1 VNAALVAVYAFRE
14 TLRRRVFLAVLVLT
28 TVFIALYWLGARFVF
43 SKTSGFSG
51 NPVVD
56 ENVVR
61 GASVFGLALFATY
74 FLGCVLAIFL
84 TLGAIRGEAERGLLQ
99 PLVARP
105 VGRSSLIGGRLLAAV
120 LVCVPYVV
128 VVYAIVL
135 AITRHTLHWAPDRQ
149 LEPMLALMLAVTI
162 IAALSLL
169 GSVFLA
175 PIANGITVFMLL
187 GIGMVAGLLGQIGV
201 VMKIHSLERI
211 AEASSWV
218 APFEALYQRS
228 LFALTAETSGVTK
241 TVLSLGPFGGPQA
254 GPSQLWLW
262 SLAYLALV
270 TAAVL
275 AVFARRD
282 L

>member
-1 VNAALVAVYAFRE
+1 VNAALIAFYAFRE
-14 TLRRRVFLAVLVLT
+14 TLRRRVFLALLVLT
-28 TVFIALYWLGARFVF
+28 GAFIALYWLGARFVF
-43 SKTSGFSG
+43 SQTSSFSSG
-51 NPVVD
+51 VVD

-61 GASVFGLALFATY
+61 GASIFGLALFAIY

-84 TLGAIRGEAERGLLQ
+84 TLGAITGEAERGLLQ

-105 VGRSSLIGGRLLAAV
+105 VGRSSLIGGRLLAAT
-120 LVCVPYVV
+120 LVCVPYVATVYV
-128 VVYAIVL
+128 VVL

-149 LEPMLALMLAVTI
+149 LEPLGALMLAVTI

-228 LFALTAETSGVTK
+228 LFA
-241 TVLSLGPFGGPQA
+241 
-254 GPSQLWLW
+254 
-262 SLAYLALV
+262 
-270 TAAVL
+270 
-275 AVFARRD
+275 R
-282 L
+282 

>member
-1 VNAALVAVYAFRE
+1 MSAALIAFYAVRE

-28 TVFIALYWLGARFVF
+28 GAFIVLYWLGARFIF
-43 SKTSGFSG
+43 AQTNNFPGG
-51 NPVVD
+51 VVD

-61 GASVFGLALFATY
+61 GASVFGLALFAIY

-99 PLVARP
+99 PLIARP
-105 VGRSSLIGGRLLAAV
+105 VGRSSLVGGRLLAAV
-120 LVCVPYVV
+120 FVCAPYVAGVYVV
-128 VVYAIVL
+128 VL
-135 AITRHTLHWAPDRQ
+135 EITRHTLHWTPDRQ
-149 LEPMLALMLAVTI
+149 LEPVLALVLAVTI

-187 GIGMVAGLLGQIGV
+187 GVGMVVGLLGQIGV

-211 AEASSWV
+211 AEASSWI

-241 TVLSLGPFGGPQA
+241 RVLSLGPFGGPQA

-262 SLAYLALV
+262 SLAYLGLATIV
-270 TAAVL
+270 VL